1 MLRYV
6 RLFAL
11 LLSLLIP
18 ATAKSEIPLQATRLL
33 EYVQHRSSI
42 LDEIKVLDPY
52 ERNQVL
58 CMALNLYHEARGEDT
73 RHQWAVL
80 HVVANRA
87 KHSKY
92 PSSFCEV
99 VWERGQFTWTRRA
112 LEVNLPRER
121 NAWKESQNKAYKL
134 FTGESRTDPTN
145 GATHFYQSHL
155 RPAWASRLVNR
166 VQIGVHTFA
175 RIPER
180 VINISKN

>member
-6 RLFAL
+6 KLFAL
-11 LLSLLIP
+11 LISFLLP
-18 ATAKSEIPLQATRLL
+18 TTVNAEIPLSATRLL
-33 EYVQHRSSI
+33 DVVQHRSNV
-42 LDEIKVLDPY
+42 LDEIKALDPY
-52 ERNQVL
+52 DRNQVL
-58 CMALNLYHEARGEDT
+58 CMALNLYHEARGEDNS
-73 RHQWAVL
+73 HQWAVI

-92 PSSFCEV
+92 PSSVCEV
-99 VWERGQFTWTRRA
+99 IWEKGQFTWTRRA

-134 FTGESRTDPTN
+134 FTGESKADPTN
-145 GATHFYQSHL
+145 GATHFYRSHL
-155 RPAWASRLVNR
+155 RPVWSNKLVNR

-180 VINISKN
+180 VINISK